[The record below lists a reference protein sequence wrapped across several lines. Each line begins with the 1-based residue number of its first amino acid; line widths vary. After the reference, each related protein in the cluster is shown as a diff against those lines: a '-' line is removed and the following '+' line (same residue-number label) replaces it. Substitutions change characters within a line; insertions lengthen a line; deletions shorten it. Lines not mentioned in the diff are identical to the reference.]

1 MGNPRA
7 LIHIC
12 VSRSLAYQHPDVF
25 YFKSTLQSHSLP
37 SVTLLVMLQ
46 QYVQY
51 MIDV

>member
-12 VSRSLAYQHPDVF
+12 VSRSLAYQHPYVF
-25 YFKSTLQSHSLP
+25 YFKSTLKSHSLP
-37 SVTLLVMLQ
+37 SIILSVMLQ